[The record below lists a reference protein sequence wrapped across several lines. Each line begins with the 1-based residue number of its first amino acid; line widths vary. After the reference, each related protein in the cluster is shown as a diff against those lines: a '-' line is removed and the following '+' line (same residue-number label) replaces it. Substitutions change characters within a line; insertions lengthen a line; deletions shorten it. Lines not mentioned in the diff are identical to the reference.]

1 VRRCHALWRGRH
13 RHWLNSVGHCGGSLD
28 SPLSADAKV
37 FIWRQLGGVIAKG
50 LFIGI
55 LTAIP
60 TPLPGLITGGGG
72 LLGWAKQLQAAKE

>member
-1 VRRCHALWRGRH
+1 MQKFSFGDNWAVA
-13 RHWLNSVGHCGGSLD
+13 
-28 SPLSADAKV
+28 
-37 FIWRQLGGVIAKG
+37 IAKG

-72 LLGWAKQLQAAKE
+72 LLGWAKQLQAARESKST